1 MAVELRRVPGAPM
14 AQTVRIRAH
23 NLVADGSVE
32 EGGTDSGPSPHDL
45 YDAALGACKALT
57 VLWYARRKGLPV
69 DDVQT
74 VVERDASAERA
85 GVYRLATRLQVS
97 GDLTDAQIAE
107 LETVAQK
114 CPVHK
119 LMTTVTTE
127 ISTVAERA
135 ARAIPPALLFC
146 PSRAMPR
153 TWAAVSPCA
162 ACCPLCSA
170 RPWGPSCFSTT
181 SAR

>member
-14 AQTVRIRAH
+14 AQTVHIRAH
-23 NLVADGSVE
+23 DLVADGSVE
-32 EGGTDSGPSPHDL
+32 EGGADSGPSPHDL

-69 DDVQT
+69 EDVQT
-74 VVERDASAERA
+74 VVERD
-85 GVYRLATRLQVS
+85 ATRLQVS

-127 ISTVAERA
+127 ISTSLERA
-135 ARAIPPALLFC
+135 
-146 PSRAMPR
+146 S
-153 TWAAVSPCA
+153 
-162 ACCPLCSA
+162 
-170 RPWGPSCFSTT
+170 
-181 SAR
+181 